1 MVSVQATGCA
11 PVVRAFQYGAERCE
25 VWQNA
30 STMASGLRVPTVFAD
45 RLILQALRES
55 HGTALTVTDEEI
67 LHAQAE
73 LASAEGIFAA
83 PEGAATLAALK
94 HLIQK
99 RWVKPHEKIVLFNTG
114 SGLKY
119 VK

>member
-1 MVSVQATGCA
+1 MAECFYPGF
-11 PVVRAFQYGAERCE
+11 RAAACRLSLLTASSCKRC
-25 VWQNA
+25 VKVN
-30 STMASGLRVPTVFAD
+30 
-45 RLILQALRES
+45 
-55 HGTALTVTDEEI
+55 GTALTVTDEEI
-67 LHAQAE
+67 LHSQAE
-73 LASAEGIFAA
+73 LAASEGIFAA

-94 HLIQK
+94 HLIQD